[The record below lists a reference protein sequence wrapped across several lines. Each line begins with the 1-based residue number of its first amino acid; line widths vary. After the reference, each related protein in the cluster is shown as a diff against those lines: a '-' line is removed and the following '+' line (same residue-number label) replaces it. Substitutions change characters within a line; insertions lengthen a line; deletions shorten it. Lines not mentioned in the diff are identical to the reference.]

1 MAVKIP
7 EIRTVVYSGTHTVPP
22 NTSETV
28 FEKTLGLNE
37 KLYIV
42 SLEIPNTPDD
52 IRIVL
57 LRTLRGAEQELAAFK
72 TQFQPIEF
80 NIPYSNVVTAYK
92 DNENFVNVPNFGAMG
107 YPEVDFGQKVI
118 IRASHSLAT
127 PQDVNYKLKAILIIY
142 R

>member
-7 EIRTVVYSGTHTVPP
+7 EIRSVVYTGTVDVAP
-22 NTSETV
+22 NTSETI

-42 SLEIPNTPDD
+42 ELEIPDTDSD

-57 LRTLRGAEQELAAFK
+57 LRTLRGAEQELVTFK
-72 TQFQPIEF
+72 SQFQPIKFE
-80 NIPYSNVVTAYK
+80 IPYSNIATSYK
-92 DNENFVNVPNFGAMG
+92 DNENYVQVPSFGLMG

-118 IRASHSLAT
+118 IRASHSYT
-127 PQDVNYKLKAILIIY
+127 VSKTVNYKLKAILIIY